1 MKMPPLRPQHW
12 LIFAVVALLFFAWG
26 VWLMRAMGP
35 AEPWPWFEELRVEV
49 LTPLADDRLS
59 LGQLNARVDGELWL
73 QPNLDGPRLL
83 FRGAWPVADGEPWP
97 LEAELALGR
106 AERESLATVF
116 GAAGQ
121 GAEQPLGEQML
132 AQLARHKLISLSLN
146 PEQGEAPAG
155 RLASSIGQPRLRL
168 ELAEGQ
174 AWVYP
179 ELGLTAHLHD
189 EQLRLLHAV
198 RREALNQ

>member
-1 MKMPPLRPQHW
+1 MKLPPLRLQHW
-12 LIFAVVALLFFAWG
+12 LIFAAVALLFFAWG

-35 AEPWPWFEELRVEV
+35 AEPWPWFGELRTEV

-59 LGQLNARVDGELWL
+59 LGQLSARVEGELWL
-73 QPNLDGPRLL
+73 QPNPDGPRLL

-97 LEAELALGR
+97 LEAELALGQ
-106 AERESLATVF
+106 AERQSLATVF

-121 GAEQPLGEQML
+121 NAEQPLGEQML
-132 AQLARHKLISLSLN
+132 AQLGRHKVISLSLR
-146 PEQGEAPAG
+146 PEQDAAPAE

-179 ELGLTAHLHD
+179 ELGLTAHLQD

-198 RREALNQ
+198 PREALNR

>member
-1 MKMPPLRPQHW
+1 MKMPPLRLQHW
-12 LIFAVVALLFFAWG
+12 LIFAAVALLFFAWC

-35 AEPWPWFEELRVEV
+35 AEPCPWFGELRTEV

-59 LGQLNARVDGELWL
+59 LGQLSARVEGELWL
-73 QPNLDGPRLL
+73 QPNPDGPRLL

-97 LEAELALGR
+97 LEAELALGQ
-106 AERESLATVF
+106 AERQSLATVF

-121 GAEQPLGEQML
+121 NAEQPLGEQML
-132 AQLARHKLISLSLN
+132 AQLGRHKVISLSLR
-146 PEQGEAPAG
+146 PEQDAAPAE

-179 ELGLTAHLHD
+179 ELGLTAHLQD

-198 RREALNQ
+198 PREALNR